1 MKKINFL
8 FLFAA
13 ILAFVSCNTV
23 SNIANSDTAANASG
37 VSCGKLLTEMHDDY
51 KASGKVNLTD
61 TNTILNII
69 ELGGYY
75 KTLKAHENDAAYK
88 KAFAAGLVTGSDNQI
103 TEENSMAVVE
113 ALLDMEKIT
122 EITEQTSS
130 TASSA
135 VTVANQLVAIFKLFK

>member
-1 MKKINFL
+1 MKKTNLLLL
-8 FLFAA
+8 FSA
-13 ILAFVSCNTV
+13 IFAFVSCSTM
-23 SNIANSDTAANASG
+23 SNIADSNAAANTTG
-37 VSCGKLLTEMHDDY
+37 ISCGKLLKEMHDDY

-61 TNTILNII
+61 TNTIVNII

-88 KAFAAGLVTGSDNQI
+88 KAFAAGLVTGSNNQI
-103 TEENSMAVVE
+103 TPENSMAVVD
-113 ALLDMEKIT
+113 ALLNMDKIT

-135 VTVANQLVAIFKLFK
+135 VSVAGQLVDIFKLFK